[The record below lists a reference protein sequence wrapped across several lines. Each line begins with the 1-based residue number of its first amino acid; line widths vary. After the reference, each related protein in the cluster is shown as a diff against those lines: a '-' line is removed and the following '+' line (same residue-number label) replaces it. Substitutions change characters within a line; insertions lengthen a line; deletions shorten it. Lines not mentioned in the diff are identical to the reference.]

1 VPCRVA
7 ESMDLPAE
15 LHMRAPGTRRV
26 IKTVEQALE
35 IIDRDLPPE
44 MARLPR
50 WTFARA
56 LLAEALKTGKSRD
69 LNSAFRQLGQA
80 LGNEHWLADEPSGAP
95 ARSR

>member
-1 VPCRVA
+1 
-7 ESMDLPAE
+7 MDLPAE
-15 LHMRAPGTRRV
+15 LHMRAPGTRCA

-56 LLAEALKTGKSRD
+56 LLTEALKTGKSRD
-69 LNSAFRQLGQA
+69 LNTAFRQLGQA
-80 LGNEHWLADEPSGAP
+80 LGNEHWLADEHSSAP